1 MVHFEKYKNEYDH
14 LDVGKF
20 DKWHLDKI
28 ECFAGVTFLL
38 WQNFSTSI
46 QHGIDRL
53 GGGCKFKIIA
63 MWQEQ
68 VCFFCFSLISSETI
82 I

>member
-1 MVHFEKYKNEYDH
+1 MEDVHDKMVHFEKYKNEYDH

-38 WQNFSTSI
+38 W
-46 QHGIDRL
+46 
-53 GGGCKFKIIA
+53 
-63 MWQEQ
+63 
-68 VCFFCFSLISSETI
+68 
-82 I
+82 